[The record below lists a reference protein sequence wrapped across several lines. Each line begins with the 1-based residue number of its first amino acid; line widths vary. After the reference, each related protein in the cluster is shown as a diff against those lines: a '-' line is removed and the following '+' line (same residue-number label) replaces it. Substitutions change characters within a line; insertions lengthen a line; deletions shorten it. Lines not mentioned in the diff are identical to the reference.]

1 MNVNKNSDGTNVC
14 RKQWSRKF
22 MVDNFPNS
30 WIKGPWRKMNEL
42 VGFEREKALLPAA
55 MPELAKKRNGLFIMK
70 LKILINKLL
79 C

>member
-1 MNVNKNSDGTNVC
+1 MNVKKNSDGTNVC

-22 MVDNFPNS
+22 MVDNFSNS

-55 MPELAKKRNGLFIMK
+55 MPELAKKTHATPLGK
-70 LKILINKLL
+70 Q
-79 C
+79 